1 MRKRRISP
9 CFHFIVSLFGSCNT
23 FSQVNVSVVTKTKSR
38 LFKRA
43 YCTTVARA
51 FLSNTEWRR
60 AERTPAAKL
69 TLYSFSLLFSV
80 RPSVNFHII
89 PCVKIKI
96 GDSNED
102 ETRLTRAFVYLGNFV
117 LFLIALLRLLSQV
130 IRVTRHTVRNLHFL
144 SKNSTLISRENC
156 RFFVG

>member
-23 FSQVNVSVVTKTKSR
+23 FSEVNVSVVTKTKSR

-102 ETRLTRAFVYLGNFV
+102 DSCLC
-117 LFLIALLRLLSQV
+117 LLRKLCFV
-130 IRVTRHTVRNLHFL
+130 FDRVAEITKSSHQSYQTHCSIFL
-144 SKNSTLISRENC
+144 GVKIS
-156 RFFVG
+156 

>member
-117 LFLIALLRLLSQV
+117 LFLIAEITKSSHQSYQV
-130 IRVTRHTVRNLHFL
+130 KSSFENPELNFSEYFL
-144 SKNSTLISRENC
+144 SKL
-156 RFFVG
+156 FVKLKAV